1 MPVWVLAL
9 VAASVAQA
17 HEYGPGWA
25 QASKPNSPTASLVPP
40 GQVML
45 RWDPVSPPPSSDPNL
60 QWKFK
65 RIRLLAYD
73 KSTKRATNFSVFDGS
88 QSNEGVRELVR
99 VQVGPKAID
108 EYRFP
113 KYSLDAGYY
122 SFQLSAC
129 FWQPE
134 SFPQPEKCTDWSAP
148 SNPQLPVPGD
158 TIDKYQGDKSATGPQ
173 PGIPQWVKAELKGT
187 GDSAVVV
194 VKWGDPHPAR
204 ATSFVVLANPD
215 NITSTKTRF
224 AVSQRLY
231 ENLRE
236 FAVPIRTLSKTCAKA
251 AQEEHG
257 DCLFTFQVAAIDVNV
272 HGVPSRE
279 SNAVLLPLFAGH
291 KLLPP
296 PVHVHDAP
304 QPVPSRRRFCG
315 TTTPAVTTVN
325 SRGGG
330 PWSPVRTVTAGV
342 QHPSAPSRP
351 LKITD
356 GLWGNQ
362 ITIRWGKPEEDGGSA
377 IDKYRVVAHK
387 TKMWM
392 NPDFTQSSFEQ
403 EEAIERDVG
412 WASQYT
418 MKGLEPGSSYMFRV
432 AAHNQAGWSSLSESS
447 ELLSTAAE
455 PEATSADEWTRVQ
468 TTQLMCILAVACVSA
483 VLWMTLC
490 TSSQGHS
497 TQQGPDAKAP
507 SYVVVANTD
516 KLSALTTTYS
526 DAIPTKTIP

>member
-73 KSTKRATNFSVFDGS
+73 KSTKRATNFSVFES

-158 TIDKYQGDKSATGPQ
+158 TIDKYQGD
-173 PGIPQWVKAELKGT
+173 
-187 GDSAVVV
+187 
-194 VKWGDPHPAR
+194 
-204 ATSFVVLANPD
+204 
-215 NITSTKTRF
+215 
-224 AVSQRLY
+224 
-231 ENLRE
+231 
-236 FAVPIRTLSKTCAKA
+236 
-251 AQEEHG
+251 
-257 DCLFTFQVAAIDVNV
+257 
-272 HGVPSRE
+272 
-279 SNAVLLPLFAGH
+279 